1 MANKIINSRIQ
12 IIHLILVFKG
22 VISLVT
28 VAVFLFQV
36 IVYKIASVKKTLKN
50 SFSLHIKVME
60 LEKNKGLHVINLKY
74 IKMSL
79 WLSH

>member
-12 IIHLILVFKG
+12 IIHLTLVFKG

-28 VAVFLFQV
+28 GAVFLFQV
-36 IVYKIASVKKTLKN
+36 ILYKIAFVKKTLKN
-50 SFSLHIKVME
+50 SFSLHIKVMK

-74 IKMSL
+74 IKMFL